1 MRATARVAPTE
12 RDMDIRSYEENTETV
27 RVRGISKKFPSPS
40 ISRQVSSVPPRY
52 NGAVR
57 EVSALKSAGKAAKL
71 LQGGRLLSYGAWLVI
86 PFALSKGQ
94 LGGLYAP
101 WALAAVA
108 VAGEDLRGL
117 CALLGA
123 AAGGWLFFSF
133 QGALRHTA
141 CAVLIYAATLTF
153 ADSRLYLKSWF
164 RPVITAFMLLAVQS
178 VTLIGHGFP
187 QWMLCFAAAAVAAAA
202 AHQGTT
208 GTSHTRTVWMILGF
222 AAALLPL
229 EFDHFSPGI
238 VCGAWLVLL
247 LSVDTSPAQAAA
259 MGAGIGLVLDL
270 VPTRPSLLLAAGF
283 GLGAYLAAQCERR
296 WCSAGCFCLAA
307 TAAALLF
314 DADNVLPFT
323 FALLT
328 AGVAFLCVPKRFLPN
343 TAGKSRLPGTVASP
357 LRQKAAVFR
366 ELYEHLFRSPAP
378 EKPENPSVLFDR
390 AAEQVCRNCVL
401 QTKCWQEG
409 YNETYDAF
417 NHACPHL
424 LQRGSALPQDFPQI
438 FSCRCIHFP
447 ELISA
452 INRELYAYLLRRQ
465 YRLRLSGVKELA
477 AVQVAQMGEALESS
491 VETSAGLPQTV
502 RLKSASALRP
512 KENEKLC
519 GDQVKQLSVGIT
531 EYFLLCDGMG
541 SGESAHAEAAMT
553 IRLLEQFLKAGIDPA
568 PALKTLNTA
577 MQLRCD
583 ENGAFPAVDLL
594 ALRKDTGQAALY
606 KYGAAASYVKHHGAV
621 TRYVSR
627 SLPVGLQETGE
638 IPEVQTL
645 TLYNSDIAVL
655 VSDGILLEGDEWL
668 QNLLAGFSGDVH
680 TLVSRILRES
690 ELHGGKADDCAVIA
704 AQVENIPEKNAR
716 HV

>member
-1 MRATARVAPTE
+1 M
-12 RDMDIRSYEENTETV
+12 
-27 RVRGISKKFPSPS
+27 
-40 ISRQVSSVPPRY
+40 
-52 NGAVR
+52 
-57 EVSALKSAGKAAKL
+57 KSAKKAAKL
-71 LQGGRLLSYGAWLVI
+71 PQDGRLLSYGAWLVI

-123 AAGGWLFFSF
+123 AAGGWLFFPF
-133 QGALRHTA
+133 QSALRHTA

-153 ADSRLYLKSWF
+153 TDSKLYLKAWF
-164 RPVITAFMLLAVQS
+164 RPTITALMLLAVQS
-178 VTLIGHGFP
+178 VTLIGHSFP
-187 QWMLCFAAAAVAAAA
+187 RWMLCLAAATVAAACA
-202 AHQGTT
+202 YRCTT
-208 GTSHTRTVWMILGF
+208 GTPHSRTVWMILGF

-247 LSVDTSPAQAAA
+247 LSVDMSPAQAAA
-259 MGAGIGLVLDL
+259 TGAGIGLVLDL
-270 VPTRPSLLLAAGF
+270 VPARPALLLAAGF

-296 WCSAGCFCLAA
+296 WCSAGCFCF
-307 TAAALLF
+307 AAAAVAILF
-314 DADNVLPFT
+314 DTDYVPA
-323 FALLT
+323 FAFAVLT
-328 AGVAFLCVPKRFLPN
+328 AGLAFLCVPGRFLPN
-343 TAGKSRLPGTVASP
+343 GSDKSRLPGGAGSP
-357 LRQKAAVFR
+357 LWQKAAAFR
-366 ELYEHLFRSPAP
+366 GLYEHLFHSPSP

-390 AAEQVCRNCVL
+390 AAEQVCRSCVL
-401 QTKCWQEG
+401 QTKCWQEE
-409 YNETYDAF
+409 YNTTYDAF
-417 NHACPHL
+417 NHACPYL
-424 LQRGSALPQDFPQI
+424 LQRGSALPQDFPQT

-447 ELISA
+447 ELMSA

-477 AVQVAQMGEALESS
+477 AAQYVQMGEALESS
-491 VETSAGLPQTV
+491 VETAAELPQAV

-512 KENEKLC
+512 KESEKLC

-541 SGESAHAEAAMT
+541 SGEAAHAEAAMT
-553 IRLLEQFLKAGIDPA
+553 VRLLEQFLKAGIDPA

-594 ALRKDTGQAALY
+594 ALRKDTGQASLY
-606 KYGAAASYVKHHGAV
+606 KYGAAASYVKHRGTV

-627 SLPVGLQETGE
+627 SLPVGLQETE
-638 IPEVQTL
+638 AVPEVQTL
-645 TLYNSDIAVL
+645 TLHDGDIAVL
-655 VSDGILLEGDEWL
+655 VSDGVLLEGDEWL

-680 TLVSRILRES
+680 TLVSRILQES
-690 ELHGGKADDCAVIA
+690 ERHGGHADDCAVIA
-704 AQVENIPEKNAR
+704 AQAENMPAKNIQ

>member
-1 MRATARVAPTE
+1 MKSVKKTA
-12 RDMDIRSYEENTETV
+12 
-27 RVRGISKKFPSPS
+27 
-40 ISRQVSSVPPRY
+40 
-52 NGAVR
+52 
-57 EVSALKSAGKAAKL
+57 KS
-71 LQGGRLLSYGAWLVI
+71 LQFGSLLSYGAWLVI

-94 LGGLYAP
+94 LGELYAP

-123 AAGGWLFFSF
+123 AAGGWLFFPF

-178 VTLIGHGFP
+178 VTLIGHSFS
-187 QWMLCFAAAAVAAAA
+187 QWMLCFAAAAVAAVCAYRC
-202 AHQGTT
+202 TT
-208 GTSHTRTVWMILGF
+208 GTPHIWVIWMIVGF
-222 AAALLPL
+222 AAAFLPL
-229 EFDHFSPGI
+229 EADHFSPGI

-247 LSVDTSPAQAAA
+247 LSFGASPPQAAA
-259 MGAGIGLVLDL
+259 MGAGVGLVLDL
-270 VPTRPSLLLAAGF
+270 VPTRPSLLLAASF

-296 WCSAGCFCLAA
+296 WCSAGCFFL
-307 TAAALLF
+307 TAAAVSVLF
-314 DADNVLPFT
+314 DADYVAAFT

-328 AGVAFLCVPKRFLPN
+328 AGVAFLCVPRRFLPN
-343 TAGKSRLPGTVASP
+343 AADEPRLPTTAGAS
-357 LRQKAAVFR
+357 LRQGAAAFR
-366 ELYEHLFRSPAP
+366 ELYEHLFRAPSP

-390 AAEQVCRNCVL
+390 AAEQVCRGCVL
-401 QTKCWQEG
+401 QTKCWQEA

-424 LQRGSALPQDFPQI
+424 LQRGSALPQDFPQF
-438 FSCRCIHFP
+438 FSCRCVHFT
-447 ELISA
+447 ELLSA

-477 AVQVAQMGEALESS
+477 AAQYAQMGEVLESH
-491 VETSAGLPQTV
+491 VETSAALPQAMRV
-502 RLKSASALRP
+502 KHASALRP
-512 KENEKLC
+512 KESEKLC
-519 GDQVKQLSVGIT
+519 GDQVKQISVGIT
-531 EYFLLCDGMG
+531 DYFLLCDGMG
-541 SGESAHAEAAMT
+541 SGEAAHAEAAMT

-594 ALRKDTGQAALY
+594 ALRKDTGQVSLY
-606 KYGAAASYVKHHGAV
+606 KYGAAASYVKHRGSV

-627 SLPVGLQETGE
+627 SLPVGLQETEALPE
-638 IPEVQTL
+638 IRTL
-645 TLYNSDIAVL
+645 TLYDGDIAVL
-655 VSDGILLEGDEWL
+655 VSDGILQEGDEWL
-668 QNLLAGFSGDVH
+668 QNLMAGFSGDVH
-680 TLVSRILRES
+680 ALVSRILRES
-690 ELHGGKADDCAVIA
+690 EGHGGSADDCAVIA
-704 AQVENIPEKNAR
+704 AQVENMPMKNAR

>member
-1 MRATARVAPTE
+1 M
-12 RDMDIRSYEENTETV
+12 
-27 RVRGISKKFPSPS
+27 
-40 ISRQVSSVPPRY
+40 
-52 NGAVR
+52 
-57 EVSALKSAGKAAKL
+57 KSAEKTAKY
-71 LQGGRLLSYGAWLVI
+71 LQGRSLVQYGAWLII

-108 VAGEDLRGL
+108 VAGEELRGL

-123 AAGGWLFFSF
+123 AAGGWLFFPF

-153 ADSRLYLKSWF
+153 ADSKLYLKSWF
-164 RPVITAFMLLAVQS
+164 RPVITAFMLLAVHS

-187 QWMLCFAAAAVAAAA
+187 QWMLCIAAAAVAAVCAYRC
-202 AHQGTT
+202 TT
-208 GTSHTRTVWMILGF
+208 GTPHIRTIWMILGF

-229 EFDHFSPGI
+229 EIDHFSSGI

-247 LSVDTSPAQAAA
+247 LSVGESPAQAAA
-259 MGAGIGLVLDL
+259 MGAGIGLILDL

-283 GLGAYLAAQCERR
+283 GLGAYLAAHCERR
-296 WCSAGCFCLAA
+296 WCRAGCFCF
-307 TAAALLF
+307 AAAAAAILF
-314 DADNVLPFT
+314 DADYVAAFA

-328 AGVAFLCVPKRFLPN
+328 AGVAFLCVPGRFLPD
-343 TAGKSRLPGTVASP
+343 AADKPRLPGTASAT
-357 LRQKAAVFR
+357 LRQGAAAFR
-366 ELYEHLFRSPAP
+366 ELYEHLFRSPSP

-390 AAEQVCRNCVL
+390 AAEQVCRSCVL
-401 QTKCWQEG
+401 QTRCWQEA

-424 LQRGSALPQDFPQI
+424 LQRGSALPEDFPRT
-438 FSCRCIHFP
+438 FSCRCIHFT
-447 ELISA
+447 ELLSA
-452 INRELYAYLLRRQ
+452 IDRELYAYLLRRQ

-477 AVQVAQMGEALESS
+477 AAQYVQTGEALASS
-491 VETSAGLPQTV
+491 IETSADLPQAV
-502 RLKSASALRP
+502 RTKSASALRP
-512 KENEKLC
+512 RESEKLC
-519 GDQVKQLSVGIT
+519 GDQVKQISVGIT

-541 SGESAHAEAAMT
+541 SGEAAHAEAAMT

-577 MQLRCD
+577 MQLQCD

-594 ALRKDTGQAALY
+594 ALRKDTGQASLY
-606 KYGAAASYVKHHGAV
+606 KYGAAASYVKHHGTV
-621 TRYVSR
+621 TRYVSQ
-627 SLPVGLQETGE
+627 SLPVGLQEAEELPE
-638 IPEVQTL
+638 IQTL
-645 TLYNSDIAVL
+645 ALYDGDIAVL
-655 VSDGILLEGDEWL
+655 VSDGILQEGDEWL

-680 TLVSRILRES
+680 VLVTRILRES
-690 ELHGGKADDCAVIA
+690 QLHGGSADDCAVIA
-704 AQVENIPEKNAR
+704 AQVENLPAKNAR